1 MFETICEIIDKHLV
15 PVERNDDYIVFL
27 LNDVTPIT
35 IGWRA
40 LNPFMWATLVDYL
53 LVILD

>member
-15 PVERNDDYIVFL
+15 PVEVNDIYVAFSLDEA
-27 LNDVTPIT
+27 TAIT